1 MNAAKLI
8 GRSAVAV
15 ASADGAPQQRS
26 VPDLAQLAGL
36 QVSDLRTRWRELF
49 SYDAPR
55 RLGPELMKRAIAYKL
70 QEQALG
76 GLSRTAELRLKAA
89 GAYGGKLGK
98 HTPTRGPTI
107 KRGTRFVR
115 EWNGE
120 THEVLAS
127 GDGGFAYRGKA
138 YRSLSVIAREITGT
152 HQSGPR
158 FFGLTTKVIKA
169 QVREAADAP

>member
-1 MNAAKLI
+1 MNAAKPI
-8 GRSAVAV
+8 GLSVGARSP
-15 ASADGAPQQRS
+15 ADDALQHGS
-26 VPDLAQLAGL
+26 VPDLARLEGL
-36 QVSDLRTRWRELF
+36 PAPELQIRWRDLF
-49 SYDAPR
+49 GRDAPG

-76 GLSRTAELRLKAA
+76 GLSRTAELRLRAA
-89 GAYGGKLGK
+89 GAYGVKANNKTAMLRPG
-98 HTPTRGPTI
+98 I

-120 THEVLAS
+120 THEVLTS

-158 FFGLTTKVIKA
+158 FFGLPTKVAKA
-169 QVREAADAP
+169 QVREAANAQ